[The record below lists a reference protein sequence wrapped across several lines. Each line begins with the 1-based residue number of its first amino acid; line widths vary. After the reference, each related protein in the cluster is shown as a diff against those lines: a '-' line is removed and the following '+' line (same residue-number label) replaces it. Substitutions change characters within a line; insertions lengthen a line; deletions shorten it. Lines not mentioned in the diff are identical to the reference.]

1 MSANK
6 ELQELIELANQSQ
19 KTLDLKLSVF
29 SKTMQNVLQNVSEEE
44 KKQVE
49 KIQSL
54 TNKVINLSKE
64 GKINE
69 VNEILKQFSHGSKGN

>member
-1 MSANK
+1 MSVDKN
-6 ELQELIELANQSQ
+6 LQELIDLANQSQ

-29 SKTMQNVLQNVSEEE
+29 DKTMQEVLKNVPEEQKNE
-44 KKQVE
+44 IQ

-64 GKINE
+64 GKVNE
-69 VNEILKQFSHGSKGN
+69 INEILKQFGHGSKSN